1 MSHAKFRF
9 TFPQDLVT
17 EPIIYNL
24 GRKFELITNIRRA
37 NVTDEQ
43 GWVILELEGE
53 QDEIERGIAWVTE
66 NKVRVDPISGDVIEG

>member
-1 MSHAKFRF
+1 MAQAKFRF

-37 NVTDEQ
+37 NVTDDQ
-43 GWVILELEGE
+43 GWVILELEGD
-53 QDEIERGIAWVTE
+53 QDESERGIAWVTE

>member
-1 MSHAKFRF
+1 MAQAKFRF

-37 NVTDEQ
+37 NVTDDQ
-43 GWVILELEGE
+43 GWVILELEGD

>member
-1 MSHAKFRF
+1 MAQAKFRF
-9 TFPQDLVT
+9 TFPQNLVT

-37 NVTDEQ
+37 NVTDDQ
-43 GWVILELEGE
+43 GWVILELEGD

>member
-1 MSHAKFRF
+1 MAQAKFRF

-24 GRKFELITNIRRA
+24 GRNFELITNIRRA
-37 NVTDEQ
+37 NVTDDQ
-43 GWVILELEGE
+43 GWVILELEGD

>member
-1 MSHAKFRF
+1 MAQAKFRF

-43 GWVILELEGE
+43 GWVILELDGD